1 MSEAEKQGRDD
12 AMAEMYRSGA
22 SLRDVAKRSGITMQR
37 VHQILG
43 KRSDVALREPYRRT
57 TKRPFT
63 WAPSL
68 SRVNGRGE

>member
-1 MSEAEKQGRDD
+1 MGEADITSRDD
-12 AMAEMYRSGA
+12 AMAEAYRSGA
-22 SLRDVAKRSGITMQR
+22 SLRDIAKHSGVTMQR